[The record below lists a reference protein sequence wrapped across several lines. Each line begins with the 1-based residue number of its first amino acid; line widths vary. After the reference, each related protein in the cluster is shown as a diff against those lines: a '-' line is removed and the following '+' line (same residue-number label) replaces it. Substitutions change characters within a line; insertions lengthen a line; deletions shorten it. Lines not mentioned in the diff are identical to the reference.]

1 MQSGRA
7 GPGPSCYKN
16 TPRRQGLGFSG
27 GGGSLGRA
35 SGSVPGGQRRYRP
48 EAGDRRRRST
58 RNERRRR
65 SRGGRASG
73 DGAPEAGGRRR
84 RTLGPVATPVAR
96 GAVGVGSGDGGHKG
110 RGSLPRSHEARS
122 SLAMATTQGVGG
134 SGVLRR
140 PTLPIRWLWR
150 RPLIYRPQDRP
161 PATNY
166 PIHVYAIDDYVLC
179 LLLTLFMHS
188 SVFYDDEYDFM
199 LP

>member
-1 MQSGRA
+1 MCSSDLGD
-7 GPGPSCYKN
+7 
-16 TPRRQGLGFSG
+16 PR
-27 GGGSLGRA
+27 
-35 SGSVPGGQRRYRP
+35 GQRRCRP
-48 EAGDRRRRST
+48 EAVDRRRC
-58 RNERRRR
+58 
-65 SRGGRASG
+65 SRDGLASG
-73 DGAPEAGGRRR
+73 DSAPEADERRR
-84 RTLGPVATPVAR
+84 RTLGPVATVLVR
-96 GAVGVGSGDGGHKG
+96 GAVGVSSDSDGHEV
-110 RGSLPRSHEARS
+110 RGSLRRSREARL
-122 SLAMATTQGVGG
+122 SLVMAATRSVGG